1 MALKV
6 IFRPEAEADLVG
18 LYEYIAQE
26 AGYKVAG
33 GYIDRIEET
42 CMALATFPKRGT
54 RRDDILPGLRT
65 VGFERRI
72 TIAFRV
78 LKAEVEIV
86 TIAYAGRNF
95 EDDLQGQ
102 GIKVQP
108 P

>member
-1 MALKV
+1 VALEV

-18 LYEYIAQE
+18 LYEHIAERSGYRIAGSYIE
-26 AGYKVAG
+26 
-33 GYIDRIEET
+33 RIEEA

-65 VGFERRI
+65 LGFERRV

-78 LKAEVEIV
+78 LKTEVEIV

-95 EDDLQGQ
+95 EDDLQG
-102 GIKVQP
+102 
-108 P
+108 